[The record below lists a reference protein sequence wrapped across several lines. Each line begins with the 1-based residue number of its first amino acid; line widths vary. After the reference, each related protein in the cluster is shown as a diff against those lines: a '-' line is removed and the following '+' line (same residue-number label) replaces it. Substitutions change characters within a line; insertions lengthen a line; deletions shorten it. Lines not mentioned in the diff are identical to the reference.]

1 MVVCPDLQDVGG
13 GPSAAVH
20 SFRCSESLVLLTV
33 CGERSAAVQSIQEVQ
48 GELKVFRKAF
58 T

>member
-1 MVVCPDLQDVGG
+1 MRVCPDLQDAGG

-20 SFRCSESLVLLTV
+20 SFRCSESLLLLAV

-48 GELKVFRKAF
+48 GELKAF
-58 T
+58 TKK